1 ADGRSVDVQIVDDHA
16 FFTYDSFGVV
26 SYAIADLIEPVPA
39 GVEPTDL
46 WRKTPDTNDD
56 GLPDDYRPV
65 AVYRFK
71 LQDPA
76 LGGLAEL
83 EGWGGGALGMT
94 SLRVEDQVFFYIGYG
109 SAGVVKLDWTDPSA
123 PVVLQHTNTVGEAMD
138 VTVINGRIYVADNM
152 GGIALLK

>member
-1 ADGRSVDVQIVDDHA
+1 M
-16 FFTYDSFGVV
+16 
-26 SYAIADLIEPVPA
+26 
-39 GVEPTDL
+39 
-46 WRKTPDTNDD
+46 
-56 GLPDDYRPV
+56 
-65 AVYRFK
+65 
-71 LQDPA
+71 
-76 LGGLAEL
+76 GGLAEL